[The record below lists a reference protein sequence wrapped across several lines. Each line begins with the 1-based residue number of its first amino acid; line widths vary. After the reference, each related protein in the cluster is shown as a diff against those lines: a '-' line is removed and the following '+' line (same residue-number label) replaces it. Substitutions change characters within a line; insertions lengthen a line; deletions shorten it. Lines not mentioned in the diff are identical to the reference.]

1 MRPKLSQII
10 YVAQNSERVA
20 PQAQLPDGGT
30 IFVRHPT
37 DEEIGN
43 LYTLSQAEIGAE
55 VAPLDLVL
63 AVYKHNPD
71 TFWGVY
77 YMPEDTP
84 ADEAKFIGYYGFLHL
99 NLAGEKALE
108 TGAFDALNPHM
119 SELSK
124 AGERPVIIYV
134 WALVA
139 RRVARLAT
147 PLVARALGR
156 DLYGGVPIYA
166 KAGTLGGLNTIKHY
180 GFVSARPSDF
190 GLGDLFR
197 LDPEVSGAV
206 PG

>member
-10 YVAQNSERVA
+10 YLAQNSQRIA

-30 IFVRHPT
+30 IFVRHPS
-37 DEEIGN
+37 DEDMGN
-43 LYTLSQAEIGAE
+43 LYKLTQDEIGE
-55 VAPLDLVL
+55 VAAREVVQ
-63 AVYKHNPD
+63 AVYDHNPD

-84 ADEAKFIGYYGFLHL
+84 AEEARFIGYYGFLHL
-99 NLAGEKALE
+99 NPVGEKALE
-108 TGAFDALNPHM
+108 TGAFDALNPDLAH
-119 SELSK
+119 LVK
-124 AGERPVIIYV
+124 PGERPVVIYV

-147 PLVARALGR
+147 PLVARALGK

-166 KAGTLGGLNTIKHY
+166 KAGTLGGLATIKNY

-197 LDPEVSGAV
+197 LDPEVSGAI

>member
-1 MRPKLSQII
+1 L
-10 YVAQNSERVA
+10 AQNSERVA

-55 VAPLDLVL
+55 VARLDLVQ

-84 ADEAKFIGYYGFLHL
+84 AEEAKFIGYYGFLHL
-99 NLAGEKALE
+99 NAAGEKALE
-108 TGAFDALNPHM
+108 TGAFDALNP
-119 SELSK
+119 ELSQLCN